1 METDYFASPLT
12 EEEVRAMGSLA
23 LAHVGDAVFELLVRV
38 HLAAAGGRNGSLHRA
53 AVEMVNAAA
62 QAGDMEKLLPLLTE
76 EDPAGRFRILGVET
90 EHPGFPKNTAPLDS
104 LESWEYGT
112 IEEGVFRPLRSFR
125 RSWKYP
131 ELVNSL
137 KQNPAEITAVM
148 TTDAAGIR
156 RLYRRKA

>member
-62 QAGDMEKLLPLLTE
+62 QAGDMEKLPPLLTE
-76 EDPAGRFRILGVET
+76 EEAE
-90 EHPGFPKNTAPLDS
+90 
-104 LESWEYGT
+104 
-112 IEEGVFRPLRSFR
+112 VFRRGRNVKVHSVPKHARLGDYHAATGLEALFGYLYLLDR
-125 RSWKYP
+125 RDR
-131 ELVNSL
+131 LNAL
-137 KQNPAEITAVM
+137 FAV
-148 TTDAAGIR
+148 I
-156 RLYRRKA
+156 LEES

>member
-23 LAHVGDAVFELLVRV
+23 LAHVGDAVFELLMRV

-76 EDPAGRFRILGVET
+76 EEAE
-90 EHPGFPKNTAPLDS
+90 
-104 LESWEYGT
+104 
-112 IEEGVFRPLRSFR
+112 VFRRGRNVKVHSVPKHARLGDYHAATGLEALFGYLYLLDR
-125 RSWKYP
+125 RDR
-131 ELVNSL
+131 LNAL
-137 KQNPAEITAVM
+137 FAV
-148 TTDAAGIR
+148 I
-156 RLYRRKA
+156 LEES

>member
-76 EDPAGRFRILGVET
+76 EEAE
-90 EHPGFPKNTAPLDS
+90 
-104 LESWEYGT
+104 
-112 IEEGVFRPLRSFR
+112 VFRRGRNVKVHSVPKHARLGDYHAATGLEALFGYLYLLDR
-125 RSWKYP
+125 RDR
-131 ELVNSL
+131 LNAL
-137 KQNPAEITAVM
+137 FAV
-148 TTDAAGIR
+148 I
-156 RLYRRKA
+156 LEES